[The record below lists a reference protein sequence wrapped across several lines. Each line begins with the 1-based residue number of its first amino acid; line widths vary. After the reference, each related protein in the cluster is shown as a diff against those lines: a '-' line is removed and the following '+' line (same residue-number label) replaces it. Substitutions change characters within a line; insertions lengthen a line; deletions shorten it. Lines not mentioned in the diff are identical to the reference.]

1 MAEVAWGLRNVTAD
15 DGTIFCPKC
24 KRLIA
29 PDAPV
34 IFRDDYAL
42 HVPCLADKV
51 EDDKALQ
58 T

>member
-1 MAEVAWGLRNVTAD
+1 MPEPARSLRNIRND

-29 PDAPV
+29 TAAPV

-42 HVPCLADKV
+42 HVRCAD
-51 EDDKALQ
+51 
-58 T
+58 